1 MPKIVDAEEKR
12 LLIAQAACRVV
23 VAKGVANTRMADIA
37 TEANV
42 TTGMVVNYFNSKD
55 EIIEAALRLAF
66 RNIET
71 KIAERTQDRRTASL
85 FEMLEP
91 AIGVSD
97 DDRADVAV
105 WINFWGMLSVDREMR
120 ELNKALHRDGLQ
132 TYTSAM
138 HAAWPESTE
147 WSDEVFDA
155 ALTSIVTCLFG
166 LSAGGIVNP
175 TTWSTTVLR
184 NQLRLQ
190 LDLVRNWAN
199 AST

>member
-105 WINFWGMLSVDREMR
+105 WINF
-120 ELNKALHRDGLQ
+120 
-132 TYTSAM
+132 
-138 HAAWPESTE
+138 
-147 WSDEVFDA
+147 
-155 ALTSIVTCLFG
+155 FG
-166 LSAGGIVNP
+166 GCFLLIAKCGS
-175 TTWSTTVLR
+175 
-184 NQLRLQ
+184 
-190 LDLVRNWAN
+190 
-199 AST
+199 